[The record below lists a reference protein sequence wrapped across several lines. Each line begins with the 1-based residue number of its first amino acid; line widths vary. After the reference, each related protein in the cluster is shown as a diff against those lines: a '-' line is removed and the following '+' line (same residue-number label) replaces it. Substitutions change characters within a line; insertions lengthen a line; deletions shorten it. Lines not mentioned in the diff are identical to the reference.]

1 MKTLYLD
8 MDGVLCFFEKRYKEL
23 FGKEV
28 KYSTKERSQKEF
40 YKVWPIFIQG
50 KNFEDLEKFPGC
62 DKLLAFA
69 KDLQDNHGIKVE
81 ILSSSGGE
89 KFHNEVTAQKIKWLC
104 DNGITFKANIVPGS
118 DKKAALATPDA
129 VLVDDTDY
137 VIDAYVKAGG
147 IGILHTDADETI
159 EKLKSML

>member
-8 MDGVLCFFEKRYKEL
+8 MDGVLCSFEKRYKEL
-23 FGKEV
+23 FNTTG
-28 KYSTKERSQKEF
+28 ERSQKDF
-40 YKVWPIFIQG
+40 NKNWPAFIQG
-50 KNFEDLEKFPGC
+50 KNFESLEKFPGC
-62 DKLLAFA
+62 DKLIEFA

-89 KFHNEVTAQKIKWLC
+89 KFHDDVTAQKIKWLC

-118 DKKAALATPDA
+118 GKKAALATPDS

-137 VIDAYVKAGG
+137 VIDAFIKANG

-159 EKLKSML
+159 KKLESML

>member
-1 MKTLYLD
+1 MKMKTLYLD
-8 MDGVLCFFEKRYKEL
+8 MDGVLCFFEKRFREL
-23 FGKEV
+23 FNTMG
-28 KYSTKERSQKEF
+28 ERNRKDF
-40 YKVWPIFIQG
+40 DKNWPSFIQG

-69 KDLQDNHGIKVE
+69 KELQDNHGIKVE

-89 KFHNEVTAQKIKWLC
+89 KFHSEVTAQKIKWLC

-118 DKKAALATPDA
+118 SKKAALATPDA

>member
-1 MKTLYLD
+1 
-8 MDGVLCFFEKRYKEL
+8 MDGVLCFFEKRFREL
-23 FGKEV
+23 FNTMG
-28 KYSTKERSQKEF
+28 ERNRKDF
-40 YKVWPIFIQG
+40 DKNWPTFIQG

-89 KFHNEVTAQKIKWLC
+89 KFHSEVTAQKIKWLC

-118 DKKAALATPDA
+118 SKKAALATPDA

-159 EKLKSML
+159 AKLKSML

>member
-1 MKTLYLD
+1 MKMKTLYLD
-8 MDGVLCFFEKRYKEL
+8 MDGVLCFFEKRFREL
-23 FGKEV
+23 FNTMG
-28 KYSTKERSQKEF
+28 ERNRKDF
-40 YKVWPIFIQG
+40 DKNWPSFIQG

-89 KFHNEVTAQKIKWLC
+89 KFHSEVTAQKIKWLC

-118 DKKAALATPDA
+118 SKKAALATPDA

>member
-8 MDGVLCFFEKRYKEL
+8 MDGVLCFFEKRFREL
-23 FGKEV
+23 FNTMG
-28 KYSTKERSQKEF
+28 ERNRKDF
-40 YKVWPIFIQG
+40 DKNWPSFIQG

-69 KDLQDNHGIKVE
+69 KELQDNHGIKVE

-89 KFHNEVTAQKIKWLC
+89 KFHSEVTAQKIKWLC

-118 DKKAALATPDA
+118 SKKAALATPDA

>member
-1 MKTLYLD
+1 MKMKTLYLD

-23 FGKEV
+23 FVSMG
-28 KYSTKERSQKEF
+28 ERSQKDF
-40 YKVWPIFIQG
+40 NKNWPSFIQG
-50 KNFEDLEKFPGC
+50 KNFETLEKFPGC
-62 DKLLAFA
+62 DKLLAFV
-69 KDLQDNHGIKVE
+69 KDLQDNHEIKVE

-89 KFHNEVTAQKIKWLC
+89 KFHSEVTAQKIKWLC

-118 DKKAALATPDA
+118 GKKAALATPDA

-159 EKLKSML
+159 AKLKSML

>member
-1 MKTLYLD
+1 MKMKTLYLD
-8 MDGVLCFFEKRYKEL
+8 MDGVLCFFEKRFREL
-23 FGKEV
+23 FNTMG
-28 KYSTKERSQKEF
+28 ERNRKDF
-40 YKVWPIFIQG
+40 DKNWPSFIQG

-89 KFHNEVTAQKIKWLC
+89 KFHSEVTAQKIKWLC

-118 DKKAALATPDA
+118 SKKAALATPDA

-159 EKLKSML
+159 AKLKSML

>member
-1 MKTLYLD
+1 MKMKTLYLD

-23 FGKEV
+23 FQSMG
-28 KYSTKERSQKEF
+28 ERSQKDF
-40 YKVWPIFIQG
+40 NKNWPSFIQG
-50 KNFEDLEKFPGC
+50 KNFETLEKFPGC

-89 KFHNEVTAQKIKWLC
+89 KFHSEVTAQKIKWLC

-118 DKKAALATPDA
+118 GKKAAFATPEN

-137 VIDAYVKAGG
+137 VIDAYVKADG

-159 EKLKSML
+159 AKLKSML